1 MTFSGSLKTDFGL
14 SVARPAVWQAA
25 QLQSSEP
32 GLSTGSRSHLL
43 RQTPAPSFVIMPRA
57 LIATLLAVQGL
68 LFYDTSM
75 RLRSFLYQVRS
86 AFALLLGISSENARN
101 GDWWEIDLVL
111 VVLAGAFVLGAI
123 AWTQL

>member
-1 MTFSGSLKTDFGL
+1 MGAG
-14 SVARPAVWQAA
+14 QASTRGVFAGA
-25 QLQSSEP
+25 Q
-32 GLSTGSRSHLL
+32 LL

-101 GDWWEIDLVL
+101 GDWWEIDLML

-123 AWTQL
+123 AWTQI